1 MICVFDVETIPD
13 TKLIRSV
20 LSLEGEDRE
29 VSLLAMKE
37 QEEKLGV
44 ASYHFLCIKL

>member
-13 TKLIRSV
+13 TKLIRNV
-20 LSLEGEDRE
+20 LHLEGEDLD

-37 QEEKLGV
+37 QEEK
-44 ASYHFLCIKL
+44 KNK